1 MSDFG
6 VFFYYNNPA
15 NITLAT
21 VPVNVEINAPDKV
34 HLVFVTFAAIKY
46 TEILRFLCT
55 NQVHTP

>member
-34 HLVFVTFAAIKY
+34 HLVFVNFADIKY
-46 TEILRFLCT
+46 TDI
-55 NQVHTP
+55 V